1 MAHRVAR
8 LSSLFR
14 YALVV
19 HFASDS
25 RVSLEGRV
33 FVSRGDPIENDNLFC
48 QAAKSR
54 CNNARGRGLVIIA

>member
-1 MAHRVAR
+1 MAHRVVR

-33 FVSRGDPIENDNLFC
+33 FVSRGDLIETANLFC

-54 CNNARGRGLVIIA
+54 SNNTYGSGLVIIA